1 MSGADVREGLR
12 LGLGTLTIVRVG
24 VGRVDRRSAGAAMLW
39 SPAIGAA
46 LGAGAGCATWACVQ
60 AGTSTLVAAVLGIAV
75 LAALTRALHLDGLAD
90 TADGLG
96 SGRAAPEALAV
107 MKASD
112 IGPFG
117 VVSLVLV
124 LLVQVSALADNAFDA
139 RVVAVGAIA
148 GAAGRLPLPWACQ
161 QGTPAAR
168 PDGLGHLVAGSVS
181 PTAATAAVA
190 ATLVAIAGLAFVT
203 PVSVGRAVV
212 AAAAGSLA
220 ALALLHRCRV
230 RFGGVTGDVLGAMV
244 EVSTTVALVVLA
256 AG

>member
-24 VGRVDRRSAGAAMLW
+24 VGRVDARSAGAAMLW

-46 LGAGAGCATWACVQ
+46 LGAVAGAATWGAAR
-60 AGTSTLVAAVLGIAV
+60 AGTSTLVAGILGIAV

-117 VVSLVLV
+117 VVTLVLV
-124 LLVQVSALADNAFDA
+124 LLLQVAALAGAAHDA
-139 RVVAVGAIA
+139 QVVSVAAIA

-161 QGTPAAR
+161 QGVPAAR
-168 PDGLGHLVAGSVS
+168 PDGLGHLVAGTVS
-181 PTAATAAVA
+181 AAAATAAAA
-190 ATLVAIAGLAFVT
+190 ATLVAVAGLAFVT
-203 PVSVGRAVV
+203 PVGVGRAVV
-212 AAAAGSLA
+212 AVAAGFLA
-220 ALALLHRCRV
+220 ALALLHRCRG
-230 RFGGVTGDVLGAMV
+230 RFGGITGDVLGALV
-244 EVSTTVALVVLA
+244 EVSTTVALVVLVA
-256 AG
+256 S